1 MTMKKAFIFFIGFSL
16 IAASSGVKEAERV
29 HDEALLVE
37 QETDDSF
44 HAPITFTEN
53 D

>member
-1 MTMKKAFIFFIGFSL
+1 MKKAFIFFIGFSL
-16 IAASSGVKEAERV
+16 IAVSSGVKEAERV

-37 QETDDSF
+37 QTTDDTF
-44 HAPITFTEN
+44 HAPVTFTEN